1 MMMFCSEWMPN
12 IGTICIYMCLLGKEF
27 CNFSTKGNDFFI
39 CNLFLFVLF
48 GKKTWG
54 IVTIFSFF
62 FLCYKSFTKGR
73 LNFLG
78 YCSELQIV
86 LQQVDF
92 CFSFFF
98 LDGFSVSKEQILSR
112 NVLFSHFTLRM
123 KWSKK
128 LHKVVFRLVWHLIWK
143 KRQQNHVPQK
153 MWCCLRGRAAM
164 KIGPKIVQT
173 KTLQFQPK
181 NSGNIKVGAQK
192 RNVYVEPK
200 SKNKENVLI
209 FIY

>member
-1 MMMFCSEWMPN
+1 LSRSLLKKRPKSIGRMIFQDNNFFWVIEYFSSAGNVFSCEDFGCCCFPFFLLMLWLQKRKKSIGAHYFTHTLMMMFCSEWMPN

-92 CFSFFF
+92 CFSFF
-98 LDGFSVSKEQILSR
+98 S
-112 NVLFSHFTLRM
+112 
-123 KWSKK
+123 
-128 LHKVVFRLVWHLIWK
+128 
-143 KRQQNHVPQK
+143 
-153 MWCCLRGRAAM
+153 
-164 KIGPKIVQT
+164 
-173 KTLQFQPK
+173 
-181 NSGNIKVGAQK
+181 
-192 RNVYVEPK
+192 
-200 SKNKENVLI
+200 
-209 FIY
+209 